1 MKRVQVISDSGSK
14 KDDNRFTYTKLNSPN
29 ALDDYDINIIDLNN
43 DYLWR
48 NEDNS
53 NKAINKSNDFRS
65 ISKMIKNS
73 KKSQIVVMLPQNVD
87 FRYYYNRVYGS
98 YEYTKPLKDMIPNMT
113 VIIGGLT
120 SSIKKCSIAFENT
133 LTEVGQEEI
142 PAAFYFEDN
151 PFVGKTY
158 SIRSGKMTT
167 VLLDDIYYTTLELS
181 NEKRIVAFLRFIGL
195 LEEKA
200 EIPDWFENIVMF
212 DDQKQKTI
220 IQNSKKQIADL
231 EEQINLSKE
240 VLNSNSKYKS
250 ILYTTGDELVDVVKE
265 ILSDMLGIDLS
276 GFVDE
281 KKEDFNFELKGKIY
295 IGEVKGVNHNVK
307 RENVSQL
314 DLHVN
319 GYLDDNTDKTQNDI
333 VALLIINHQKNK
345 DPKDREPVN
354 GQQVK
359 LAEKYGSLIVETTML
374 LELYSD
380 YKSGTITRDAIIE
393 LFDQV
398 GLLEY
403 KYHNIEHSVIQNN
416 RAKRENAWLFLV
428 FIGTVFDYDFVILC
442 YNNSKCNV

>member
-1 MKRVQVISDSGSK
+1 M
-14 KDDNRFTYTKLNSPN
+14 
-29 ALDDYDINIIDLNN
+29 
-43 DYLWR
+43 
-48 NEDNS
+48 
-53 NKAINKSNDFRS
+53 
-65 ISKMIKNS
+65 
-73 KKSQIVVMLPQNVD
+73 
-87 FRYYYNRVYGS
+87 
-98 YEYTKPLKDMIPNMT
+98 
-113 VIIGGLT
+113 
-120 SSIKKCSIAFENT
+120 
-133 LTEVGQEEI
+133 
-142 PAAFYFEDN
+142 
-151 PFVGKTY
+151 
-158 SIRSGKMTT
+158 
-167 VLLDDIYYTTLELS
+167 
-181 NEKRIVAFLRFIGL
+181 
-195 LEEKA
+195 
-200 EIPDWFENIVMF
+200 
-212 DDQKQKTI
+212 
-220 IQNSKKQIADL
+220 QIADL
-231 EEQINLSKE
+231 EEQIKLSKE

-250 ILYTTGDELVDVVKE
+250 ILYTTGDELVDVFKE

-281 KKEDFNFELKGKIY
+281 KKEDFNFELNGKIY

-380 YKSGTITRDAIIE
+380 YKAGTITRDAIIE

-403 KYHNIEHSVIQNN
+403 KYHNI
-416 RAKRENAWLFLV
+416 
-428 FIGTVFDYDFVILC
+428 
-442 YNNSKCNV
+442 